1 MPAQHLTPRSFLL
14 TATVGAALSS
24 LLYIA
29 GGCASGGNA
38 ARNDSALNAYVQG
51 VRAYQAGDTD
61 KAVTNL
67 QAAVSK
73 DNDLVIARSMLGD
86 IYRARSNY
94 DAAREQYEAVTRLD
108 PYAYNNFYR
117 LGLVDQFLERL
128 QEAAAAYLKALNLKP
143 DDAPSNMSLGTVYY
157 ALNQPQEALKYAERA
172 VQYDP
177 KSAAAWVNFGLV
189 LDANKDFP
197 RAEDAYRKSLDID
210 SSAGNA
216 MTRLYLGENL
226 LSQKKYTEARNV
238 FSELVKVQDTPLH
251 RKRLGD
257 AYVGEGNFPEAINQ
271 YRAALKQDANYYPA
285 LNEIGSAYIADYN
298 KGLGLDDGKRKAA
311 LDAWQQSL
319 SINRAQPRIVALVQQ
334 YSKAPMFQP

>member
-1 MPAQHLTPRSFLL
+1 MPEKNLTARSFLL
-14 TATVGAALSS
+14 TTTLGAALSS

-38 ARNDSALNAYVQG
+38 TRNDSALKAYVQG

-61 KAVTNL
+61 KAVTQL
-67 QAAVSK
+67 EAAVSK
-73 DNDLVIARSMLGD
+73 DNDLVMARSMLGD
-86 IYRARSNY
+86 IYRARSDYN
-94 DAAREQYEAVTRLD
+94 AAREQYEAVTRLD

-117 LGLVDQFLERL
+117 LGLVDQLLERL

-177 KSAAAWVNFGLV
+177 KSAAAWVNYGLV
-189 LDANKDFP
+189 LDANNQYP
-197 RAEDAYRKSLDID
+197 RAEEAYRKSLDID
-210 SSAGNA
+210 SSKANV

-226 LSQKKYTEARNV
+226 LAQKKYGEARNALG
-238 FSELVKVQDTPLH
+238 ELVKIDNTPLY
-251 RKRLGD
+251 RKRLAD
-257 AYVGEGNFPEAINQ
+257 AFAAEGNFAEAINQ
-271 YRAALKQDANYYPA
+271 YRAVLKQDPNYYPA
-285 LNEIGSAYIADYN
+285 LNEIGTTYIADYE
-298 KGLGLDDGKRKAA
+298 KGLTLDDSKRKAA

-319 SINRAQPRIVALVQQ
+319 SINRAQPRIVALVQK